1 VYYVSNKDWRTSFI
15 HVNESVDKS
24 NCFTRDECYGSF
36 ESSMNQ
42 KATMSSVRENP
53 VVTLL
58 SNEAKNANGKRN
70 LNAQC
75 IQDVIQV
82 TQNKIASIDIIKKV
96 TAENKQF
103 KAIDHMNG
111 FANLDHV

>member
-1 VYYVSNKDWRTSFI
+1 
-15 HVNESVDKS
+15 
-24 NCFTRDECYGSF
+24 
-36 ESSMNQ
+36 MNQ

-82 TQNKIASIDIIKKV
+82 TQNQIGV
-96 TAENKQF
+96 
-103 KAIDHMNG
+103 
-111 FANLDHV
+111 